1 MNEQLDTVII
11 GGGHAGLTMS
21 YFLSQAGREH
31 VILERGRVGER
42 WRSERW
48 DSFCFQ
54 FPNWTIELP
63 GYKYQC
69 DDPEAFAPGREVV
82 RFHRRLRGL
91 HQSSDALRS
100 GSHFA
105 GASSG
110 FQPLSALDKQRRD

>member
-1 MNEQLDTVII
+1 MNGSVEKVEIVII

-31 VILERGRVGER
+31 VILERGQVGER

-82 RFHRRLRGL
+82 RFLEDYARFIKAPTRCGWK
-91 HQSSDALRS
+91 
-100 GSHFA
+100 SH
-105 GASSG
+105 
-110 FQPLSALDKQRRD
+110 LCNE

>member
-1 MNEQLDTVII
+1 MTGNAEQVETVII

-21 YFLSQAGREH
+21 YYLSQARREH
-31 VILERGRVGER
+31 VILERARVGER

-69 DDPEAFAPGREVV
+69 DDPDAFAPGREVV
-82 RFHRRLRGL
+82 RFIEDYAAFIQAPTRCG
-91 HQSSDALRS
+91 S
-100 GSHFA
+100 GSQFA
-105 GASSG
+105 GATSG
-110 FQPLSALDKQRRD
+110 FQSVSAHYK